1 MALQCTGNKKKEQVD
16 IIFLNLQSGS
26 ASLNKLQIMKTLIL
40 ASLLAILTFSINAQ
54 GRGSTIYVDA
64 LKRDK
69 NMERIGTGLTII
81 GGVSLFVGNILYW
94 RVYHDNSGTSSGY
107 VNTYRSVMLGGLA
120 LMAVGIPV
128 WSYGKA
134 NERHIKVEAQLIKF
148 KGLASA
154 NGIGLRIRF

>member
-1 MALQCTGNKKKEQVD
+1 
-16 IIFLNLQSGS
+16 
-26 ASLNKLQIMKTLIL
+26 MKTLIL
-40 ASLLAILTFSINAQ
+40 SLLFTILTFSINAQ
-54 GRGSTIYVDA
+54 GRSSTIYVDA
-64 LKRDK
+64 LKRDR

-94 RVYHDNSGTSSGY
+94 RVYHDNSGTSAGY
-107 VNTYRSVMLGGLA
+107 VNTYRTVMLGGLA
-120 LMAVGIPV
+120 LMAVGIPI

-134 NERHIKVEAQLIKF
+134 NERHIKVEAQFIKF